1 MRSFAFYGKGGMG
14 KSTVTT
20 NVASALSEQG
30 YKVMVIGCDPK
41 ADCTSTLH
49 AGVKIK
55 PFLDFLKERAGIEL
69 FKQIGVFEEYS
80 PDIVLFDV
88 LGDMVCGGLAL
99 PLRRGLA
106 Q

>member
-20 NVASALSEQG
+20 NVAAALSEQG

-69 FKQIGVFEEYS
+69 LKQIGVF
-80 PDIVLFDV
+80 
-88 LGDMVCGGLAL
+88 
-99 PLRRGLA
+99 
-106 Q
+106 